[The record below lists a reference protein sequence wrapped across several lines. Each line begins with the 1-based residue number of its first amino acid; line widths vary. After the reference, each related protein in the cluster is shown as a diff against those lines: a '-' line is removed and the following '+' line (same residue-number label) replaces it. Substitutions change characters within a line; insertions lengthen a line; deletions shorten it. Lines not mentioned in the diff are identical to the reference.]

1 MAKLNRRRF
10 LGILVATGAASAVSG
25 CAAPAAPSPTAAP
38 KPTEAPRP
46 VATAAPAATATPQP
60 SQAPAQSGAAKP
72 FAGQTINASFY
83 QLTSVAALQTMLS
96 DFEQQTG
103 MKVNMEVQG
112 FAIHNQ
118 RMDLEL
124 SVKGAAYDVSN
135 ITFAYANRWVGS
147 GWFTNLEEFI
157 KDANKTPKEWDAED
171 FNAGAMVPFLDAKK
185 NRCGFAY
192 DGSVMV
198 TCAARG
204 DLVEKSGL
212 PMPKTFDDLVKLLD
226 AIHDKGGVKAFVA
239 DNLHHWCWAPFL
251 MGFGGNVFKAA
262 PDNLTPTL
270 DTKEAIESA
279 DWYANILR
287 KYCPEGVLSYTND
300 QALTAQ
306 AQSRANIRIQSISWF
321 TPMADPAK
329 STVAKTLKF
338 ARMPAGPKGDYPA
351 GNSMGVGIPVGSKN
365 KEAAWEFIKWMC
377 SKETVK
383 RLAVEKLHP
392 GPCRTSVINSPEFK
406 KAMTINGH
414 DLASEYITV
423 LDLIGKSGYMLYRTV
438 SVFPPVGTAI
448 NKAIEAIA
456 TKQTTA
462 EAAMKQAQQEAVA
475 DIKKAGVKIDA

>member
-1 MAKLNRRRF
+1 MARLSRRDF
-10 LGILVATGAASAVSG
+10 LGSITILGASAVVAACASS
-25 CAAPAAPSPTAAP
+25 AAPTPTAAP
-38 KPTEAPRP
+38 KSTEPPKPAATSAP
-46 VATAAPAATATPQP
+46 AASAAPAAT
-60 SQAPAQSGAAKP
+60 QAPAQAGAAKP
-72 FAGQTINASFY
+72 FAGVTLNGSFY
-83 QLTSVAALQTMLS
+83 ELTSVAALKTLLP
-96 DFEQQTG
+96 DFEQQSG
-103 MKVNMEVQG
+103 IKVNLEVQA
-112 FAIHNQ
+112 FAVHNQ
-118 RMDLEL
+118 RMDLAL
-124 SVKGAAYDVSN
+124 SAKDAAYDISN

-157 KDANKTPKEWDAED
+157 KDPNKTPKEWDADD

-204 DLVEKSGL
+204 DVVEKSGL

-226 AIHDKGGVKAFVA
+226 AIHDKEGVKAFVA

-262 PDNLTPTL
+262 PDNLTPML
-270 DTKEAIESA
+270 DSKESIESA
-279 DWYANILR
+279 EWYANILR
-287 KYCPEGVLSYTND
+287 KYCPDGVLSYTND

-306 AQSRANIRIQSISWF
+306 AQARANIRIQSISWF
-321 TPMADPAK
+321 TPMVDPAK
-329 STVAKTLKF
+329 STVSKTLKF
-338 ARMPAGPKGDYPA
+338 ARVPAGPKGDYPA
-351 GNSMGVGIPVGSKN
+351 GNSMGVGIPIGSKK

-383 RLAVEKLHP
+383 RLAIEKLHP

-423 LDLIGKSGYMLYRTV
+423 LDLIGKTGYMLYRTV

-448 NKAIEAIA
+448 NKAIEAIT
-456 TKQTTA
+456 TKQLTA
-462 EAAMKQAQQEAVA
+462 EAAMKQAQQDAIA

>member
-1 MAKLNRRRF
+1 MAKAFRRRDF
-10 LGILVATGAASAVSG
+10 LKFAALAAAGAAIAAG
-25 CAAPAAPSPTAAP
+25 CAPAAAPSPTAAP
-38 KPTEAPRP
+38 KPAATTAPAP
-46 VATAAPAATATPQP
+46 AATAAPAPAAT
-60 SQAPAQSGAAKP
+60 QAPVQSGAAKP

-83 QLTSVAALQTMLS
+83 ELTSVAALRTMLP

-103 MKVNMEVQG
+103 MKVNMEVQA
-112 FAIHNQ
+112 FAVHNQ

-124 SVKGAAYDVSN
+124 SAKGSAYDVSN

-147 GWFTNLEEFI
+147 GWFTNLEEYI
-157 KDANKTPKEWDAED
+157 KDPNKTPKEWDAED

-204 DLVEKSGL
+204 DLVDRSGL
-212 PMPKTFDDLVKLLD
+212 GMPKTFDDLVKLLD
-226 AIHDKGGVKAFVA
+226 AVHDKEGVKAFVA

-251 MGFGGNVFKAA
+251 MGFGGNVFKSA

-270 DTKEAIESA
+270 DTKEAIEA
-279 DWYANILR
+279 AEWYANILR

-306 AQSRANIRIQSISWF
+306 AQSRANIRIQAISWF
-321 TPMADPAK
+321 TPMVDPAK
-329 STVAKTLKF
+329 STVSKTLKF

-351 GNSMGVGIPVGSKN
+351 GNSMGVGIPIGSKK

-377 SKETVK
+377 SKDTVK

-406 KAMTINGH
+406 KAMTVNGH

-423 LDLIGKSGYMLYRTV
+423 LDLIGKTGYMLYRTV
-438 SVFPPVGTAI
+438 AVFPPVGTAI
-448 NKAIEAIA
+448 NKAIEAIT
-456 TKQTTA
+456 TKQMTA
-462 EAAMKQAQQEAVA
+462 EAAMKQAQQEAIA